1 MLSKHLG
8 LEYEEQYEMLVKYK
22 TSLDLGLKD
31 GCLMTPRVPFL
42 VKFDDDFLNDTYM
55 NIRELI
61 HK

>member
-1 MLSKHLG
+1 
-8 LEYEEQYEMLVKYK
+8 MLVKYK